1 MNREDIIKRIK
12 NLQKITKDNGAS
24 EGEILNA
31 ATLIQQILIKHSIEM
46 SEVEGTEFSD
56 EEKVQEHDDTDHPV
70 GKFANW
76 KRDLMN
82 VLCKHYFCDAIMTT
96 SYMNVGG
103 KYKKAKFWKLV
114 GKQTN
119 TTITFEMY
127 YYLIDVIVRLSYDGY
142 YENGKNK
149 LYGSSHIYL
158 DSWRSGCVERIDE
171 RLTEMRTKNME
182 SNSCTAIQI
191 ANVYEKEFALVNGY
205 VNKMELTFVKRKSRL
220 VNNSAWSDG
229 YDRGDDV
236 GLDTQ
241 VGANK
246 APKNRRLET
255 A

>member
-12 NLQKITKDNGAS
+12 NLQNITKENGAS

-31 ATLIQQILIKHSIEM
+31 AALMQQILIKHSIEM
-46 SEVEGTEFSD
+46 SEVEGADISN
-56 EEKVQEHDDTDHPV
+56 EEKVTEHNDDNII

-82 VLCKHYFCDAIMTT
+82 VLCKHYFCDCMIG
-96 SYMNVGG
+96 SHYGNVGG
-103 KYKKAKFWKLV
+103 KYKKIKYWKLV

-127 YYLIDVIVRLSYDGY
+127 YYLVDVITRLSYDGW
-142 YENGKNK
+142 YESGKNK
-149 LYGSSHIYL
+149 MYSSSHIYL
-158 DSWRSGCVERIDE
+158 DSWRCGCVERIDE
-171 RLTEMRTKNME
+171 RLQEMRKVTYE
-182 SNSCTAIQI
+182 DNSCTAIQI

-205 VNKMELTFVKRKSRL
+205 VDKMDIVYTKSSRKT
-220 VNNSAWSDG
+220 NNDAFMEG
-229 YDRGDDV
+229 YERGDDV

-241 VGANK
+241 IGANK